1 MIVRKQRQEGTVD
14 KRQASLMY
22 PSPTSAPMR
31 HYVTINSDLLQYN
44 GVTKKLVALARH
56 HGFDN
61 YELFAM
67 ALAIDEALVNAIK
80 HGNGCDASKR
90 ISIEYAVD
98 VSEVYVK
105 IVDEGGG
112 FDTEALL
119 DPLLPENQTRD
130 SGRGVYLMRSLMT
143 EVAYNATGNQVEM
156 WKSRTIAPPLKW
168 NQPTEIATEK
178 TMRKKRLAV
187 AAPPHV
193 LLAEDDKEMR
203 VLLAHALRR
212 AGYFVIECSN
222 GMELLDHLGSYILPG
237 EEHEQVDLVISDIR
251 MPGLTGLEILEGV
264 SKHDDFPPFF
274 LITAFGD
281 AEAHAQAEK
290 FGAKAMFDKPFDIDD
305 LLAKMRRVVP
315 LAKDRESVQ

>member
-1 MIVRKQRQEGTVD
+1 MIVRKERIED
-14 KRQASLMY
+14 KKQASLV
-22 PSPTSAPMR
+22 SSSATSAPMR
-31 HYVTINSDLLQYN
+31 HYMRINSDLSQYN
-44 GVTKKLVALARH
+44 GVTKKIVALAKH

-61 YELFAM
+61 YELFAI
-67 ALAIDEALVNAIK
+67 ALALDEALVNAIR
-80 HGNGCDASKR
+80 HGNRSDAAKR

-105 IVDEGGG
+105 IVDEGEG
-112 FDTEALL
+112 FDAGALL

-156 WKSRTIAPPLKW
+156 WKCRTISPPLKW
-168 NQPTEIATEK
+168 NQPTQIAAKK
-178 TMRKKRLAV
+178 TMRKKRVAV
-187 AAPPHV
+187 AEPPHI

-203 VLLAHALRR
+203 ALLTHALRR
-212 AGYFVIECSN
+212 AGYFVTECSN

-264 SKHDDFPPFF
+264 SKHENFPPFF

-281 AEAHAQAEK
+281 AEAHAQAER
-290 FGAKAMFDKPFDIDD
+290 FGARAMFDKPFDVDD
-305 LLAKMRRVVP
+305 LLAKVRRVVP
-315 LAKDRESVQ
+315 FAKGR